1 MSNTYYSSLSGML
14 AASYGLQNTS
24 NNIANMQSHGFK
36 RSDAFFSSL
45 GNGQGEEGMGHGVRV
60 SGTRTNFNPG
70 TYAPNMGDS
79 DLAIV
84 GHGFFVIKL
93 KNNELVYTRDGNFNF
108 DNGVLMDRKSGGQVQ
123 GYDSAGNLS
132 AIHEQ
137 GPLTTP
143 GKASRDIFLKG
154 SFVAHPVDEE
164 KNTDTSNSTSQG
176 STEKIKKYENVV
188 ITLDKI
194 YDAQGKAHKVSFE
207 FKNEPPFKDYPNP
220 ENYWMLED
228 VRCDDKD
235 VDIDPY
241 YYGQE
246 IEFSG
251 YNSGAELRK
260 DSIQFGLNGKQVN
273 LYFGTAHNGNSKSVQ
288 LETIANAVTDNKKTN
303 IEIDYNDGYGVGKQS
318 SWSFDAEGQLSYYY
332 DNGQTVKGIHVGL
345 ARFDDMENN
354 LIQTQD
360 NFFRAKTNRGIHY
373 GRPNN
378 NGFECIRK
386 NELENSNVDSTA
398 EFANI
403 VVLQRM
409 FQACSQIMDIDKQLL
424 EELESKS

>member
-45 GNGQGEEGMGHGVRV
+45 GNGLGEEGMGHGVRV
-60 SGTRTNFNPG
+60 SGTRTNFSPG
-70 TYAPNMGDS
+70 TYAKGMGDS

-93 KNNELVYTRDGNFNF
+93 KNNEFVYTRDGNFNF

-132 AIHEQ
+132 AIHEK
-137 GPLTTP
+137 GPLTSP

-154 SFVAHPVDEE
+154 SFVAHPVDGK
-164 KNTDTSNSTSQG
+164 KNTDSDPTPKDSTN
-176 STEKIKKYENVV
+176 KKYENVV

-207 FKNEPPFKDYPNP
+207 FKNRIDVQNP
-220 ENYWMLED
+220 VHDEEKYWVLEN
-228 VRCDDKD
+228 VNCDDKD

-246 IEFSG
+246 IEFVGSA
-251 YNSGAELRK
+251 SGAQPPK
-260 DSIQFGLNGKQVN
+260 DNIQFGLNGKQIN
-273 LYFGTAHNGNSKSVQ
+273 IYFGTGHNGNSKSVQ
-288 LETIANAVTDNKKTN
+288 LETITNVVTDRKETN

-318 SWSFDAEGQLSYYY
+318 HCSFDEEGQLTYYY
-332 DNGQTVKGIHVGL
+332 DNGQTIKGIHVGL

-386 NELENSNVDSTA
+386 NELETSNVDSTA